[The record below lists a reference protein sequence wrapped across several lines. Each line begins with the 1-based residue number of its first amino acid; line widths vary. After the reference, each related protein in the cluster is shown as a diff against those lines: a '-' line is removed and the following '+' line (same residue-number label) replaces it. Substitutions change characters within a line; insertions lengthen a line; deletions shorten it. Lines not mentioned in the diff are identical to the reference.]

1 MVLRAKGGEIRRH
14 QQRIKQSIKGGGGH
28 KESGLPVAN
37 EGNHKNIAGQSPPPP
52 PVINKDRTLNS

>member
-14 QQRIKQSIKGGGGH
+14 QQRIKQSIKGGGGA
-28 KESGLPVAN
+28 KKKGTASRKRGGIKRILQVN
-37 EGNHKNIAGQSPPPP
+37 LPPP

>member
-14 QQRIKQSIKGGGGH
+14 QQRIKQSIKGGGGGGD

-37 EGNHKNIAGQSPPPP
+37 EGES
-52 PVINKDRTLNS
+52 

>member
-14 QQRIKQSIKGGGGH
+14 QQRIKQSIKGGGGGH

-37 EGNHKNIAGQSPPPP
+37 EGES
-52 PVINKDRTLNS
+52 

>member
-14 QQRIKQSIKGGGGH
+14 QQRIKQSINGGGD

-52 PVINKDRTLNS
+52 PQ